1 MTSELLGVCAG
12 VSAMYAI
19 SIAPSRSAGGTF
31 FIEGLEHVGGRILV
45 WSSPDDP
52 STFERSRQRSEGASS
67 FDSFESLRSTER
79 RRTSRFEFEAV
90 EGRRRQQLTAPDD
103 PS

>member
-1 MTSELLGVCAG
+1 
-12 VSAMYAI
+12 MYAI

-52 STFERSRQRSEGASS
+52 STFERSKAKEQRSRLLRLLRKPWV
-67 FDSFESLRSTER
+67 FD
-79 RRTSRFEFEAV
+79 
-90 EGRRRQQLTAPDD
+90 
-103 PS
+103 